1 MRCRDDAKAWLDAQR
16 NPDLDREFQ
25 APVLQEIEQ
34 TDDANRN
41 TRHHQPWLMEERFDV
56 PTPLMRASISTD
68 RIMHAIQQQR
78 RATQQLEHI
87 RCQQRTRVERLGPFA
102 AAAAALGLFLL
113 SSIPLFC
120 FAVLLIQTDIIA
132 SLIMVLSGVL
142 DVCIIVA
149 QYLQEELTLLTH
161 NNLLLSGLAFAIVVM
176 MGMWLRLMRPPR
188 EA

>member
-1 MRCRDDAKAWLDAQR
+1 MRCHDDAKAPLDAQR
-16 NPDLDREFQ
+16 NRDSGESQVLSEREARQ
-25 APVLQEIEQ
+25 QLE
-34 TDDANRN
+34 DAIG
-41 TRHHQPWLMEERFDV
+41 V

-68 RIMHAIQQQR
+68 KIMHAIQQQKH
-78 RATQQLEHI
+78 ATQQLADI
-87 RCQQRTRVERLGPFA
+87 RCQQRQRIERIGPLGA
-102 AAAAALGLFLL
+102 AASALGLFLL

-120 FAVLLIQTDIIA
+120 FAVLLMQSDLAA
-132 SLIMVLSGVL
+132 SLISLLSGVL

-149 QYLQEELTLLTH
+149 QYLQQELTLVTH